1 MITAA
6 IDDARRGQLSG
17 HIHPLAKAADDLGP
31 VDPSTVLTAVTL
43 ELRQAPEKQAELD
56 ALLTALQ
63 DPSSPDYHRWLA
75 PSDFAARFGA
85 APDDIDQIAAWL
97 EGQNLH
103 VTGIS
108 PARNAITF
116 TASAGD
122 IDHALRTALHSY
134 SVNGRTHYANSEE
147 PSLPVALE
155 PAIRA
160 IHGLHNFRMHPQ
172 LIERQTLDPN
182 YTSTSGN
189 HYLSPDDIATI
200 YNVKPLWSSGYD
212 GSGQNVVIAGQT
224 QVDVTDIQK
233 FRARFQLPASDPTM
247 TLVPHTTDPG
257 VSKSDVP
264 EADLDLEWA
273 GAAAPNA
280 KLIYVYSYD
289 VMDAVKYAIDQNL
302 APVISVSYG
311 LCEAQTPSSDVL
323 TMQSWARQGNAQ
335 GITWI
340 DAAGDSGGADCISG
354 NSTQGA
360 GLSVDTPASIPEVT
374 GVGGTAFGEGSGS
387 YWNSTSSADGGSAL
401 SYIPESV
408 WNDST
413 PGNPSAGGGGA
424 SVYFAQ
430 PSWQTGPGVPANNAR
445 NVPDLALSASAD
457 HDGYLV
463 YTGGQLEVYG
473 GTSAA
478 TPTFAG
484 MTVLLNQYLVSAG
497 GQAAPGAGNL
507 NPRLYALAQSSV
519 GAFHDIT
526 TGNNVITVTCGIRSR
541 NCVAG
546 SYGYPAGPGYD
557 QASGL
562 GSVDAFKLIT
572 AWPAAASTR
581 LTPALSVNLS
591 ATTVASNG
599 SVIATATV
607 TGSGGV
613 TPAGNVTFFT
623 GTSTL
628 GVASLTGTGG
638 TATSTLTISA
648 AQLQPGVNT
657 LTAVYSGDSTFNRV
671 SNSVTISVTGATS
684 SGVPSIAGSS
694 NAASYRQTYAPG
706 MVLAI
711 FGANLADTTAVAST
725 VPLPTQMSNVT
736 VTIGGVA
743 APLYYVSPAQLN
755 VQIPYEVPANQ
766 LATVMISNGGRTASA
781 SLMVNSAAPGLFTDT
796 TGFVVPVNTAARN
809 QAIALY
815 FTGAGAVSP
824 AVATGAAP
832 AGGTPLAQLPA
843 PVQGVSVSIGGVDA
857 PVQFVGIPEGLV
869 GVVQVNVQV
878 SANTPLG
885 LQPVVVTVGG
895 VASAAAQM
903 TVTAQ

>member
-6 IDDARRGQLSG
+6 IDEARRGRLSG
-17 HIHPLAKAADDLGP
+17 HIHPLANAANDLGP

-43 ELRQAPEKQAELD
+43 ELRQPPETQAELD
-56 ALLTALQ
+56 ALLTAQQ
-63 DPSSPDYHRWLA
+63 DPTSPEYHHWLA

-85 APDDIDQIAAWL
+85 AQADIDKIAAWL
-97 EGQNLH
+97 EGQSLH

-116 TASAGD
+116 SGSAAG
-122 IDHALRTALHSY
+122 IDRAFRTALHSY
-134 SVNGRTHYANSEE
+134 SANGRTHYANSEE
-147 PSLPVALE
+147 PSLPVALQ

-172 LIERQTLDPN
+172 LVPRQTLDPN
-182 YTSTSGN
+182 YTSSSGN

-200 YNVKPLWSSGYD
+200 YNVKPLWSAGYD
-212 GSGQNVVIAGQT
+212 GSGQSVVIAGQT

-233 FRARFQLPASDPTM
+233 FRSRFQLPASDPTM
-247 TLVPHTTDPG
+247 ILVPNTTDPG

-273 GAAAPNA
+273 SAAAPNA
-280 KLIYVYSYD
+280 RQIYVYSYD

-311 LCEAQTPSSDVL
+311 LCEAQTPSSDAL

-374 GVGGTAFGEGSGS
+374 GVGGTMFAEGSAT
-387 YWNSTSSADGGSAL
+387 YWNSTSNANGGSAL
-401 SYIPESV
+401 SYIPEGV
-408 WNDST
+408 WNDGT

-424 SVYFAQ
+424 SVYFGQ
-430 PSWQTGPGVPANNAR
+430 PSWQTGPGVPANSAR
-445 NVPDLALSASAD
+445 NVPDLSLSASAE

-463 YTGGQLEVYG
+463 YTGGQLQVYG
-473 GTSAA
+473 GTSAS

-484 MTVLLNQYLVSAG
+484 ITALLNQYLVSAG
-497 GQAAPGAGNL
+497 GQAAPGAGNI
-507 NPRLYALAQSSV
+507 NPRLYALAQSGA

-526 TGNNVITVTCGIRSR
+526 SGNNIVSVTCGARSR

-562 GSVDAFKLIT
+562 GSVDAYKLVT
-572 AWPAAASTR
+572 AWPAATSSR

-591 ATTVASNG
+591 ATTVASSG

-607 TGSGGV
+607 KGSGSA
-613 TPAGNVTFFT
+613 TPAGNVTFLA
-623 GTSTL
+623 GTTTL
-628 GVASLTGTGG
+628 GVAALSGTGG
-638 TATSTLTISA
+638 TATATLTISA
-648 AQLQPGVNT
+648 AQLQTGVNT

-671 SNSVTISVTGATS
+671 SNSVSISVTGTTS
-684 SGVPSIAGSS
+684 SGAPSIAGFS
-694 NAASYRQTYAPG
+694 NAASYKQTYAPG

-711 FGANLADTTAVAST
+711 FGANLADTTTAASS
-725 VPLPTQMSNVT
+725 VPLPTQISNVT

-743 APLYYVSPAQLN
+743 APLYYVSPGQLN
-755 VQIPYEVPANQ
+755 VQIPYELPANQ
-766 LATVMISNGGRTASA
+766 LATLIVSNNGRTASA
-781 SLMVNSAAPGLFTDT
+781 NLMVNSAAPGLFTDT
-796 TGFVVPVNTAARN
+796 AGFVVPANTGARN
-809 QAIALY
+809 QAVVLY
-815 FTGAGAVSP
+815 ITGAGAVTP

-832 AGGTPLAQLPA
+832 ANGTAISQLPA
-843 PVQGVSVSIGGVDA
+843 PIQGVSVSIGGVDA
-857 PVQFVGIPEGLV
+857 PVQFAGIPQGLV
-869 GVVQVNVQV
+869 GVVQVNVKAG
-878 SANTPLG
+878 ANTPLG
-885 LQPVVVTVGG
+885 VQPVVVTVGG